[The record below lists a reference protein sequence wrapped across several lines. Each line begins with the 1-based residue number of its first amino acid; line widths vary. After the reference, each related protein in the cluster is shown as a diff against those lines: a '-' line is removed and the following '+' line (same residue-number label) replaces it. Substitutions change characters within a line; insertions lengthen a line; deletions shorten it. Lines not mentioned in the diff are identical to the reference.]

1 MGTLCPKASKCIY
14 PDPCGIKNTNININI
29 QNNYG
34 NTVFHLACQYDRL
47 AIVEYCIK
55 NTNLDVNIQ
64 NINGYTGFYYAC
76 SYRRLAIIKI
86 LIKDARLNLNIQNNI
101 GWTAFHEACRTG
113 NIKIISLFLN
123 SNRKINLNLQSIQ
136 ECYEYS
142 IGTSGYDIL
151 KSNNINIDVVK
162 EKLSKNKQ
170 LIFYAADGNLLEL
183 KKLLKFKKLI

>member
-1 MGTLCPKASKCIY
+1 MNGS
-14 PDPCGIKNTNININI
+14 
-29 QNNYG
+29 
-34 NTVFHLACQYDRL
+34 F

-64 NINGYTGFYYAC
+64 NIYGYTGFYYAC

-86 LIKDARLNLNIQNNI
+86 LIKDARLNLNIQSND
-101 GWTAFHEACRTG
+101 GWSAFHYACYNG
-113 NIKIISLFLN
+113 NISVISLFLN
-123 SNRKINLNLQSIQ
+123 SNRKINLNIKSIKIFNG
-136 ECYEYS
+136 YP

-151 KSNNINIDVVK
+151 KSKNINIDIIK
-162 EKLSKNKQ
+162 EKISKNKQ